1 MAGAEDEVSELAA
14 LLSAPIAV
22 TYLHNDAMPA
32 DDPFYAGS
40 LGLWGEMRPDRTHKL
55 PLKNTELTNKRIQIK

>member
-40 LGLWGEMRPDRTHKL
+40 LGL
-55 PLKNTELTNKRIQIK
+55 